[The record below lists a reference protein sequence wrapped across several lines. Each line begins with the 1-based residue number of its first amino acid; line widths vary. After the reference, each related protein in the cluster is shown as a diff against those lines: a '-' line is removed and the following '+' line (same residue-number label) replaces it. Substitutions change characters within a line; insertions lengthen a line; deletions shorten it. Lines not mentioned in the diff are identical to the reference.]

1 MTQYPLYVQKQ
12 VVKKQRSR
20 EESFIRKSA
29 PEPHIC
35 RLHACRQH

>member
-12 VVKKQRSR
+12 VVKNKGAGKKG
-20 EESFIRKSA
+20 FIRKSA